1 MSEEKVKAE
10 EAGKDKAL
18 PLNLNLNR
26 ILIVGVAVALV
37 TGGLF
42 LFSQVSS
49 SPGCAGEGACMLY
62 FYTDW

>member
-1 MSEEKVKAE
+1 MNEEKVTAE
-10 EAGKDKAL
+10 DEGKDKAL
-18 PLNLNLNR
+18 PLNLNR

>member
-1 MSEEKVKAE
+1 MNEEKVTAE
-10 EAGKDKAL
+10 DEGKDKAL
-18 PLNLNLNR
+18 PLNLNR

-37 TGGLF
+37 AVGLF

>member
-1 MSEEKVKAE
+1 MNEEKVKAE
-10 EAGKDKAL
+10 DAGKDTAL
-18 PLNLNLNR
+18 PLILKR
-26 ILIVGVAVALV
+26 ILIVGVAVALI

-42 LFSQVSS
+42 LFNQVSS